1 MMLPTNTM
9 QYASDVFNFQR
20 RALLKSKIPF
30 DLSAETSC
38 NGFEIA
44 GTEPEGTQRRLM
56 FEIDGQ
62 LYKFG
67 NAGLIEYEDY
77 FDVEH
82 ILKDGNTVAEL
93 LDLQTIPAFVGKRV
107 YPVIALSADES
118 ALVLPKIKMSLKVKS
133 FNDCYT
139 KTEYSPIY
147 DLRDNAKIKELRS
160 SIYTNGNAT
169 VTLYARIFN
178 PENKLASKIQ
188 YKAVYVL
195 TSLDGSDFGAVNYVR
210 CFYSTDAD
218 ISAANTQEI
227 ISLAQDFNADL
238 KTAYLLVKHSELA
251 DAELK
256 AYVNFSPLPVR
267 RENVPLG
274 TTTGT
279 SQTVYLEVD
288 GVVDKNVV
296 ADSLHIEIGGKT
308 LSGYYYDTENS
319 TVTLQADA
327 GKEILAS
334 YDCGNAEDWR
344 EMELDS
350 ATFNDGV
357 YSSRFIYRFTD
368 FINKK
373 VAAVKIVLKRLSGT
387 VEMSNLGT
395 GTGKLQYFALPHKA
409 KLETLT
415 AGGSWRYDE
424 EGQILSTVI
433 AVNNEVNAGYDWQG
447 NLPRV
452 YGYIAGFSV

>member
-1 MMLPTNTM
+1 MAYGWDN
-9 QYASDVFNFQR
+9 FNFQR

-147 DLRDNAKIKELRS
+147 ELRDNAKIKELRS

-178 PENKLASKIQ
+178 PVTGWTDYDFLPMFENKLASKIQ

-256 AYVNFSPLPVR
+256 AYVNFSPLPVM
-267 RENVPLG
+267 RENVPL
-274 TTTGT
+274 
-279 SQTVYLEVD
+279 L
-288 GVVDKNVV
+288 
-296 ADSLHIEIGGKT
+296 
-308 LSGYYYDTENS
+308 
-319 TVTLQADA
+319 
-327 GKEILAS
+327 
-334 YDCGNAEDWR
+334 
-344 EMELDS
+344 
-350 ATFNDGV
+350 
-357 YSSRFIYRFTD
+357 
-368 FINKK
+368 
-373 VAAVKIVLKRLSGT
+373 
-387 VEMSNLGT
+387 
-395 GTGKLQYFALPHKA
+395 
-409 KLETLT
+409 
-415 AGGSWRYDE
+415 
-424 EGQILSTVI
+424 
-433 AVNNEVNAGYDWQG
+433 
-447 NLPRV
+447 
-452 YGYIAGFSV
+452 